1 MSLFDFVPSGICRKR
16 PIWYLL
22 HELKL
27 LVPHCEVS
35 AYKVPYNPYQN
46 SGFCWE
52 VSVSNR
58 YGHFSRFYEPAE
70 LESLAAMDGG
80 IEYEA
85 SDFIDEAWKLF

>member
-1 MSLFDFVPSGICRKR
+1 MSLFDFVPSGICRLR

-27 LVPHCEVS
+27 LVPHCKVD
-35 AYKVPYNPYQN
+35 AYKLYTSPYTPDV
-46 SGFCWE
+46 CWE
-52 VSVSNR
+52 VVISNE
-58 YGHFSRFYEPAE
+58 YGSYMRTYLPWE

-85 SDFIDEAWKLF
+85 SDFVDEAWKLL